1 MPWFLPRSLQ
11 CFVGAAQMERK
22 LNLRLRIILKTLLAG
37 AMRVTRS
44 CRRAVDKGTSVYR
57 VRGVYLMDINQIKS
71 RGAGRFHDTSTQ
83 GISRPSDLGSGF
95 RWVCTLQPSYPCR
108 SPSLPLLRL
117 VYFGPFR
124 GPARNRALVQRN
136 GRGVVDARHEPVVRV
151 QLRNKG
157 GREAQNG
164 CSRKAHDRQRLAAA
178 GVSGGQWRG
187 G

>member
-1 MPWFLPRSLQ
+1 VPWFLPRNLQ

-22 LNLRLRIILKTLLAG
+22 LNLRLRIILKALLAG

-108 SPSLPLLRL
+108 FPSLPLLRL
-117 VYFGPFR
+117 VYFGPFPWASTQSR
-124 GPARNRALVQRN
+124 PGAEKRLWSCGRAKRAGGSGATEEQ
-136 GRGVVDARHEPVVRV
+136 GR
-151 QLRNKG
+151 KG
-157 GREAQNG
+157 SSKWLLSQGA
-164 CSRKAHDRQRLAAA
+164 
-178 GVSGGQWRG
+178 
-187 G
+187 